1 MVFVSFL
8 RSIPG
13 TSTGPT
19 TAQGRS
25 FFRQVRG
32 RSTTTPSTMTT
43 RLLQD
48 NICNHYRLP
57 HLTGLL
63 NHTST
68 IHLPFHPAGPL
79 LNNTRTPNP
88 LLHPTGP
95 LHNNTSTLHPLLYPT
110 GRGSSSRPWRGHSN
124 SRRRTKGSKAI
135 NQDGINNNTKKR
147 SKQQQEHQ
155 DTTTTTATKQEWC
168 S

>member
-48 NICNHYRLP
+48 NICTHYRLP

-88 LLHPTGP
+88 LLHPTG
-95 LHNNTSTLHPLLYPT
+95 
-110 GRGSSSRPWRGHSN
+110 RGSSSRPWRGHSN

-135 NQDGINNNTKKR
+135 NQDEINNNKKR